1 MLWLHKIQ
9 LGNILYTLVVLVTK
23 SCPTLVTPRTGGH
36 QAPVSMRFPR
46 QEYWSGLP
54 FPSPGDR
61 PGMEPAPPALA
72 GGFLTA
78 EPAGKS
84 RAQVTDQKLGLGVD
98 PSQSLSSLSL

>member
-54 FPSPGDR
+54 FPSPEDLLN
-61 PGMEPAPPALA
+61 PGIETVSPAL
-72 GGFLTA
+72 TA
-78 EPAGKS
+78 DS
-84 RAQVTDQKLGLGVD
+84 
-98 PSQSLSSLSL
+98 